1 MYQLSKIKKAKTF
14 YNKFITAQ
22 KRSSINIKVEL
33 LKDSLIHTIQFDKL
47 GIRVLIKGDSQNLDF
62 NPLNL
67 NFDEWYQTIDLN
79 QKNGVKETSIE
90 IVNGHFSM
98 GGERILSTPTKSG
111 HVDWQ
116 ELCSFNMEAFNNA
129 FNINNVCANNG
140 KLDCNNQIFFCL
152 QDNMLKLL
160 NTNEIILQE
169 STILDV
175 TLNSTLIF
183 SIENS
188 YTSNM
193 KKYFLFANNNCMD
206 ISIFKFGNF
215 IKFVCESDDEN
226 IYEMI
231 VPIKEDKNI
240 TNIYNSLNKLIN
252 NKWVGTKVELNEN
265 DMYQVAVEEAV
276 NTLLTSGKKVSKK
289 AIKTSLDTFTKS
301 EDKVAAFKKLDKSID
316 VPFLSLS
323 NSLNEDNLYILRTLY
338 TNYISSISEF
348 DYIIYFLNTNAKTLL
363 FGYKDEMFSFKT
375 LFMLRKPREIVESIS
390 DEDIKLE
397 EDEIIDNVDYDVFE
411 PT

>member
-22 KRSSINIKVEL
+22 KRGNINIKVEL
-33 LKDSLIHTIQFDKL
+33 LEDSLIHTIQFDKL

-252 NKWVGTKVELNEN
+252 NKWVGTKVELDEN

-289 AIKTSLDTFTKS
+289 AIKTSLDIFTKS